1 MVTDIVEGRDAFSF
15 PSCGDYVGVVLDG
28 RGEDMEYFAFDIFL
42 SLVWEE
48 VLNGT
53 EGDIFIFEVNFGDAI
68 NDIGINGD
76 GLDKLLFGIGVI

>member
-1 MVTDIVEGRDAFSF
+1 
-15 PSCGDYVGVVLDG
+15 
-28 RGEDMEYFAFDIFL
+28 MEYFAFDIFL

-53 EGDIFIFEVNFGDAI
+53 EGDIFIFEVNFGDAV